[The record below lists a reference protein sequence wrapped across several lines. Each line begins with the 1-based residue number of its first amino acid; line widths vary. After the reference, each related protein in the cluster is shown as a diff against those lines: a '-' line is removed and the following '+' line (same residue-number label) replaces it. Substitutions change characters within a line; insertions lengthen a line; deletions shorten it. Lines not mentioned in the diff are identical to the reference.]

1 MARGGSFNS
10 LPIMDEPR
18 WLTDEQQRAWR
29 RFIAVMIK
37 LPAAL
42 EAQLQRDAGLTH
54 VGYIVLSTLSEQSQ
68 RTLPMSRLAAMAS
81 ASLSRLSHVV
91 SRLEA
96 QGWVRRERHPQDG
109 RVQLAVLTDAGYAK
123 VVDVAP
129 GHAEAVQQFVF
140 DALSR
145 VQIRQLERVCEA
157 LLTQQQA
164 LARGT
169 APQPLAAQRVC
180 AQPVPT
186 EAVAAQPVPTEAVA
200 AEAVTPPPPPSA
212 KAS

>member
-1 MARGGSFNS
+1 MAQGGSFNS
-10 LPIMDEPR
+10 LPTMDEPR
-18 WLTDEQQRAWR
+18 WLTDEQQQAWR
-29 RFIAVMIK
+29 RFIAVLIK

-54 VGYIVLSTLSEQSQ
+54 VGYLVLAALSEQSE
-68 RTLPMSRLAAMAS
+68 RTLPMSRLAAKAS

-96 QGWVRRERHPQDG
+96 QGWVRRERHPEDG
-109 RVQLAVLTDAGYAK
+109 RVQLAVLTEAGYAK

-140 DALSR
+140 DVLSP

-164 LARGT
+164 LARQT
-169 APQPLAAQRVC
+169 TPQPA
-180 AQPVPT
+180 
-186 EAVAAQPVPTEAVA
+186 AAQPSA
-200 AEAVTPPPPPSA
+200 AEPAGPRRPPSTQA
-212 KAS
+212 R

>member
-1 MARGGSFNS
+1 M
-10 LPIMDEPR
+10 
-18 WLTDEQQRAWR
+18 TDEQQQVWR
-29 RFIAVMIK
+29 RLIAVMIK

-54 VGYIVLSTLSEQSQ
+54 VGYIVLSTLSEQSG
-68 RTLPMSRLAAMAS
+68 RTLPMSRLAGKAS

-96 QGWVRRERHPQDG
+96 QGWVRRERHPEDG

-129 GHAEAVQQFVF
+129 GHAEAVQQLVF
-140 DALSR
+140 DALSP

-157 LLTQQQA
+157 LLIQQQT
-164 LARGT
+164 LAQQPAPTAITPLPVVPRPT
-169 APQPLAAQRVC
+169 AP
-180 AQPVPT
+180 
-186 EAVAAQPVPTEAVA
+186 
-200 AEAVTPPPPPSA
+200 
-212 KAS
+212 